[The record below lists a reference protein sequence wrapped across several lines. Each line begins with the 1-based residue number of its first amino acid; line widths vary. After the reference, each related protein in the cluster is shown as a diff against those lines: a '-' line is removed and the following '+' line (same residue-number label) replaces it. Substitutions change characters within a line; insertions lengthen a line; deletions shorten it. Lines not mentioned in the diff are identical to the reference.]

1 MILMCSLYLIGM
13 DAQIDPHELRERL
26 QVALKLL
33 LYEAPTLPKDIRRME
48 RRENHRRVPLKI
60 FGGVNLPLGQ
70 QAFPHGKDLSPHL
83 SDRFSNR
90 TASPQSRLPKSQD
103 PRWFEQRNFAP

>member
-1 MILMCSLYLIGM
+1 
-13 DAQIDPHELRERL
+13 
-26 QVALKLL
+26 
-33 LYEAPTLPKDIRRME
+33 ME
-48 RRENHRRVPLKI
+48 RRENHALMLLKI
-60 FGGVNLPLGQ
+60 FGGVNLP
-70 QAFPHGKDLSPHL
+70 PHL